1 MDITSRFR
9 FLVHVGT
16 SFLQDLT
23 CLHVSA
29 ENPAQNR
36 GGGGGGGQK
45 AAGPSSSAHS
55 AFQPQ
60 RSNGVQ
66 VKTPL
71 ATEQLY

>member
-1 MDITSRFR
+1 MDTASLLG

-16 SFLQDLT
+16 SVLQDLT
-23 CLHVSA
+23 RLHVSA

-36 GGGGGGGQK
+36 GGGGGRGQK
-45 AAGPSSSAHS
+45 AAGPTSSAHS

-60 RSNGVQ
+60 CSNGVQ

-71 ATEQLY
+71 ATEQHS

>member
-1 MDITSRFR
+1 MDTASHPR

-16 SFLQDLT
+16 SELQDLT
-23 CLHVSA
+23 RLHVST

-60 RSNGVQ
+60 RPNGVQ
-66 VKTPL
+66 VKTPV
-71 ATEQLY
+71 ATEQHF